1 VIVEGC
7 VVIIE
12 GRVVMVEGG
21 VPKEKCSKA

>member
-1 VIVEGC
+1 MIIEGC